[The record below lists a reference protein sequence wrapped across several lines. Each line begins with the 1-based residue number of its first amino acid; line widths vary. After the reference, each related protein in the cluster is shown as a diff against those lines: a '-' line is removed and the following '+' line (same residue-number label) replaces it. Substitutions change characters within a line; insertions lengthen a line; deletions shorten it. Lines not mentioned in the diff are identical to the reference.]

1 MKKNRIIAAGHICI
15 DITPLFEERKYKNIS
30 ELLVPGKLIHVGA
43 ADVHT
48 GGSVANTGLAMK
60 LLGADVSLMGKVGN
74 DEFGSM
80 ILNILKT
87 YQAAEGMIV
96 DESSSTSYSTVL
108 AIPGIDR
115 IFLHN
120 PGANDTFS
128 SEDLNLKLIREAGL
142 FHFGYPPIMEKMYE
156 HDGAELVKVFK
167 LAKKC
172 GCMTSMDLAAV
183 DEDSPA
189 GRADWK
195 TIFKE
200 TLPYVDFFLPSVEEI
215 CYMLDK
221 EKYRRLQKRAGGR
234 DVTEVLSLEK
244 DVIPLAEQILDMG
257 CKLAIIKCGAAGF
270 YYKTKGKE
278 AFDTLSADSGI
289 ELSGFADREGFE
301 KSYVPDAVISGTG
314 AGDTTIAAFL
324 TAMVKGYPFERCI
337 QLAAA
342 TGASCV
348 AAVDALSGLKPF
360 DELIEKIDAGW
371 KKQNLISDTTIYQNE
386 EKRNR
391 YVSEFE

>member
-1 MKKNRIIAAGHICI
+1 MKKDRIIAAGHICI

-60 LLGADVSLMGKVGN
+60 LLGADASLMGKVGN
-74 DEFGSM
+74 DEFGRM
-80 ILNILKT
+80 ILNILKK

-96 DESSSTSYSTVL
+96 DESSSTSYSAVL

-120 PGANDTFS
+120 PGANDTFLS
-128 SEDLNLKLIREAGL
+128 RDLNLALIREAGL

-156 HDGAELVKVFK
+156 QDGAELVKVFK
-167 LAKKC
+167 LVKEC

-183 DEDSPA
+183 DEDSAA

-195 TIFKE
+195 VIFQN

-221 EKYRRLQKRAGGR
+221 EKYRELQERAAGR
-234 DVTEVLSLEK
+234 DVTEVLSLER
-244 DVIPLAEQILDMG
+244 DVVPLAEQILDMG
-257 CKLAIIKCGAAGF
+257 CKLVIIKCGAAGF
-270 YYKTKGKE
+270 YYRTKGKE
-278 AFDTLSADSGI
+278 AFDQLSADSGI
-289 ELSGFADREGFE
+289 DFSGFADREGFE
-301 KSYVPDAVISGTG
+301 KSYVPDAVVSGTG

-324 TAMVKGYPFERCI
+324 TAMIKEYPFERCI

-348 AAVDALSGLKPF
+348 AAVDALSGLKSF
-360 DELIEKIDAGW
+360 DELIRKIDAGW
-371 KKQNLISDTTIYQNE
+371 EKQTLISNTGAY
-386 EKRNR
+386 
-391 YVSEFE
+391 